1 MAKVTG
7 CWVHKSLVWDE
18 LKTVKFDKSDI
29 VDVWLDIV
37 NAHGSVAHQLI
48 FFALKRYGVNQ
59 HWIKIIQSMIWRTL
73 PSSGWD

>member
-29 VDVWLDIV
+29 VDVWLDIA
-37 NAHGSVAHQLI
+37 NAHGSVAHQLLCPQTVWSQPALDKNHSVNDMED
-48 FFALKRYGVNQ
+48 FA
-59 HWIKIIQSMIWRTL
+59 I
-73 PSSGWD
+73 